1 MFENI
6 MKVISAATPF
16 LLLFMGWMYTSA
28 TSKRDKREEANKKTV
43 EEKEKARKEQLDNQ
57 TKKIDDLIGDISDLK
72 KDMAHYHQV
81 DRDTIKNINALANA
95 GEITSTKL
103 SELASV
109 VMVLAEGLRD
119 QHLDGNITKAVEKY
133 RKYESDTSNAMLH
146 GVFTDAKSDGVS
158 K

>member
-1 MFENI
+1 
-6 MKVISAATPF
+6 
-16 LLLFMGWMYTSA
+16 MGWMYTSA
-28 TSKRDKREEANKKTV
+28 TRKRDKREEANKKTADDK
-43 EEKEKARKEQLDNQ
+43 EKERKEQIDNQ
-57 TKKIDDLIGDISDLK
+57 TQKIDDLIVDISELK
-72 KDMAHYHQV
+72 KDMVQYHQV
-81 DRDTIKNINALANA
+81 NLDAIKKINALAGA
-95 GEITSTKL
+95 GEMTSTKL

-146 GVFTDAKSDGVS
+146 NAFTDAKCDSI

>member
-1 MFENI
+1 
-6 MKVISAATPF
+6 
-16 LLLFMGWMYTSA
+16 MGWMYTSA
-28 TSKRDKREEANKKTV
+28 TRKRDKREEANKKTADDK
-43 EEKEKARKEQLDNQ
+43 EKERKEQIDNQ
-57 TKKIDDLIGDISDLK
+57 TKKIDDLIGDISELK
-72 KDMAHYHQV
+72 KDMAQYHQV
-81 DRDTIKNINALANA
+81 DLDTIKKINALANA
-95 GEITSTKL
+95 GEMTSTKL

-146 GVFTDAKSDGVS
+146 NAFTDAKCNSI

>member
-6 MKVISAATPF
+6 LKVVSAVTPF
-16 LLLFMGWMYTSA
+16 LLLVMGWMYTSA
-28 TSKRDKREEANKKTV
+28 TRKRDKREEANKKTADDK
-43 EEKEKARKEQLDNQ
+43 EKERKEQIDNQ
-57 TKKIDDLIGDISDLK
+57 TKKIDNLIVDISELK
-72 KDMAHYHQV
+72 KDMAQYHQV
-81 DRDTIKNINALANA
+81 DLDTIKKINALANA
-95 GEITSTKL
+95 GEMTSTKL

-146 GVFTDAKSDGVS
+146 NVFTDAKCDSI